1 MIPCNVEASSSG
13 FYAEPLQ
20 KYEIPPFRIL
30 YTTTGSHAVL
40 DTVDVNSNGI
50 PDYVEN
56 IARQADFMR
65 RALNNLGFRDPL
77 ESARYR
83 AAEYIDI
90 SVRDIGSSNGIAYDE
105 PAVYPNVPIKT
116 NSCALLISLSR
127 NLSGFPSTWAVV
139 GHELFHLYQNSYSM
153 FKPSWFME
161 GTARWAEYLIRI
173 GYANSV
179 STTPLPSSA
188 VAMQAN
194 VYSQSYPM
202 AFWDR
207 LIQQIDASPDNVVD
221 IPVSIK
227 NATYVDGSYIMKD
240 SYLKGVPF
248 VVALLQALESES
260 IVLTEVNSWPV
271 YGWQETDQKDV
282 LHNSRILRVLQR
294 VVRGTGV
301 SNPEIDAFLAIP

>member
-1 MIPCNVEASSSG
+1 
-13 FYAEPLQ
+13 
-20 KYEIPPFRIL
+20 
-30 YTTTGSHAVL
+30 
-40 DTVDVNSNGI
+40 
-50 PDYVEN
+50 
-56 IARQADFMR
+56 
-65 RALNNLGFRDPL
+65 
-77 ESARYR
+77 
-83 AAEYIDI
+83 
-90 SVRDIGSSNGIAYDE
+90 
-105 PAVYPNVPIKT
+105 
-116 NSCALLISLSR
+116 
-127 NLSGFPSTWAVV
+127 
-139 GHELFHLYQNSYSM
+139 
-153 FKPSWFME
+153 
-161 GTARWAEYLIRI
+161 
-173 GYANSV
+173 
-179 STTPLPSSA
+179 
-188 VAMQAN
+188 
-194 VYSQSYPM
+194 M